1 MTRIIREIRSEI
13 ETIEKAKALYEEA
26 SFTSR
31 VEAIDLIEFRIVD
44 RIENM
49 LPTSDQVGEL
59 SALKQRAEMVKNHLE
74 AINDKLLR
82 RLRANTR
89 SANFTGADLK
99 GWLDQYVESASH
111 ERTQDQVGYDSLDV
125 FVNSLLRAD
134 VAPEET
140 KEREP
145 EMVFYQ
151 PTPVRIVLELIEKA
165 DFSEDDVLYDL
176 GSGLGQVAILANLLT
191 GVRAKGIEFEPA
203 YCDYAR
209 RCARRLNLSRVEF
222 MNVDARE
229 ADYSDGTVFFMYTP
243 FVGALLQ
250 EVLEKLEGESR
261 NRLIRIYTYGPC
273 TVQVSN
279 QSWLERVDH
288 GAKSVYRLGAF
299 KSIWPLK
306 TSGCSP
312 TAGPCPPAA

>member
-49 LPTSDQVGEL
+49 LPTSGQAGEL
-59 SALKQRAEMVKNHLE
+59 SALKQRAEMLKKRLE

-82 RLRANTR
+82 RHRANIE
-89 SANFTGADLK
+89 SGGYTGADLRRQ
-99 GWLDQYVESASH
+99 LDRYVASASH
-111 ERTQDQVGYDSLDV
+111 ERTQEQVGYDSLDV

-176 GSGLGQVAILANLLT
+176 GSGLGQVAILVNLLT

-261 NRLIRIYTYGPC
+261 KRIIRVYTYGPC
-273 TVQVSN
+273 TLQVSSE
-279 QSWLERVDH
+279 SWLKRADR
-288 GAKSVYRLGAF
+288 GADSAHTLAAF
-299 KSIWPLK
+299 NSI
-306 TSGCSP
+306 
-312 TAGPCPPAA
+312 